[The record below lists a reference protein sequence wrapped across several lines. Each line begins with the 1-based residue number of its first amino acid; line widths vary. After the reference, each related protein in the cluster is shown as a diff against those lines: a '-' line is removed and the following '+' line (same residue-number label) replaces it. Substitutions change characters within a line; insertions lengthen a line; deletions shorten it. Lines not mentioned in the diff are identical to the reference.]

1 MTKKS
6 KPIKFETKIYKLEHL
21 VGLHYFEI
29 QPSIIKKLGNKLNVR
44 LICTVNG
51 KLSFQCGLMALGE
64 GKAYISINAARM
76 KKLGLKF
83 KDKVTLELKKDE
95 SKYGMEV
102 SEELVEVL
110 KQDEEGNKRFNMLT
124 PGKQRYIIHYVN
136 SVKNSQLRIDRA
148 LLLITNLK
156 KTKEG
161 KETFREMLGLPAR

>member
-1 MTKKS
+1 MAKKES
-6 KPIKFETKIYKLEHL
+6 IQLDTKIYKLEHL
-21 VGLHYFEI
+21 VGMHYFEI
-29 QPSIIKKLGNKLNVR
+29 PASIIKKLGGKLNVR

-76 KKLGLKF
+76 KKLGLKY

-95 SKYGMEV
+95 SKYGMEI
-102 SEELVEVL
+102 SAELTEVL
-110 KQDEEGNKRFNMLT
+110 KQDEEGNRRFKMLT

-136 SVKNSQLRIDRA
+136 TVKNSQLRIDRA

-161 KETFREMLGLPAR
+161 KESFREMLGLEPR